1 MSILFS
7 TLTVLALAAAL
18 ATVPFGV
25 PGVWLMTAILLA
37 ATLLGAVAWSTWL
50 ILAAATG
57 AAELGELWLLRHF
70 GQRYGGSRR
79 AFWGAVVGGFVGLF
93 VGIPIPLVGSI
104 VAAFVGSFVGAAL
117 ATFAETRS
125 AGTSARVGWG
135 TLLARTGAVMLKV
148 GVGSVILAVG
158 AWELLS

>member
-50 ILAAATG
+50 ILAAA
-57 AAELGELWLLRHF
+57 
-70 GQRYGGSRR
+70 
-79 AFWGAVVGGFVGLF
+79 
-93 VGIPIPLVGSI
+93 P
-104 VAAFVGSFVGAAL
+104 VAAARMPHVLQATAPNSVAANRIAVTSHTPGTPN
-117 ATFAETRS
+117 ATVAN
-125 AGTSARVGWG
+125 AAARARWG